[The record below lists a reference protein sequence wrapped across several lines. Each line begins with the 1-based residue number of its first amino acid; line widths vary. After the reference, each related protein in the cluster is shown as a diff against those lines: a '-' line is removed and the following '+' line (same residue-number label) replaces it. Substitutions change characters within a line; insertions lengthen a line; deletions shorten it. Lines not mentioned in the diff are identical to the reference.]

1 MSAVIMSA
9 AVARHARFLQQ
20 LSCGGRAFASV
31 SSSSATAISSSTQLG
46 GASFQSS
53 RTSYGTYNTNNPTA
67 LLSVAAATSL
77 AAAVSISSSIASSTS
92 CDTATG
98 PADEREENDEVVV
111 VTDGMDASSDAS
123 QLNIASADTGP
134 AEAEEDDEDDPSND
148 EETTCSI
155 CLINRQG
162 PCRKYWLKFERCMK
176 EHSAEQEKAKAK
188 TVSAEEDDGTNNE
201 SSDDNTELT
210 EQDRIENEWDAFM
223 EKSTKPGEDDDDD
236 EEDDDKD
243 DDDEED
249 EEEDDNKNEN
259 GKEDSSSSVMEDM
272 TLAERCDKFMM

>member
-1 MSAVIMSA
+1 MSA

-77 AAAVSISSSIASSTS
+77 AAAVSISSSIASSSS

-134 AEAEEDDEDDPSND
+134 AEADEDDEDDPSND

-176 EHSAEQEKAKAK
+176 EHSAEQEKSKAK
-188 TVSAEEDDGTNNE
+188 TAKAEEANGINKE
-201 SSDDNTELT
+201 ISDDKTELT
-210 EQDRIENEWDAFM
+210 EQEEIENEWDAFM
-223 EKSTKPGEDDDDD
+223 EKSTKPGEDDDD
-236 EEDDDKD
+236 EEDDED
-243 DDDEED
+243 DDDEDDEED
-249 EEEDDNKNEN
+249 EEEGDDKNEN
-259 GKEDSSSSVMEDM
+259 GEDDSSSSILDDM

>member
-1 MSAVIMSA
+1 MSAIVVS

-31 SSSSATAISSSTQLG
+31 PSSSATAILSSTQLLG
-46 GASFQSS
+46 GASAQSS

-67 LLSVAAATSL
+67 LLSVTAATSL
-77 AAAVSISSSIASSTS
+77 AAAISISSSSSTS

-123 QLNIASADTGP
+123 RLNIASADAGP

-188 TVSAEEDDGTNNE
+188 TVSAEEDDDINE
-201 SSDDNTELT
+201 ELSDDNTELT

-223 EKSTKPGEDDDDD
+223 EKSTKPGEDDDDED
-236 EEDDDKD
+236 ED
-243 DDDEED
+243 D

-259 GKEDSSSSVMEDM
+259 GEEDSSSSLMEDM

>member
-1 MSAVIMSA
+1 MSAIIMS

-20 LSCGGRAFASV
+20 LSFGGRAFASA
-31 SSSSATAISSSTQLG
+31 SSSASAISSSTQLG

-53 RTSYGTYNTNNPTA
+53 RTSYDTYNTNKSTA
-67 LLSVAAATSL
+67 LISFAAVTSL
-77 AAAVSISSSIASSTS
+77 AAAASISSSIASSTS

-188 TVSAEEDDGTNNE
+188 TVSAEEDDGINEE

-210 EQDRIENEWDAFM
+210 EQDRIEHEWDAFM
-223 EKSTKPGEDDDDD
+223 EKSTKPGEDDDDED
-236 EEDDDKD
+236 EDDED
-243 DDDEED
+243 DDDEDD
-249 EEEDDNKNEN
+249 EEEGDNKNEN
-259 GKEDSSSSVMEDM
+259 GEEDSSSSLMEDM

>member
-1 MSAVIMSA
+1 MSAILVS

-31 SSSSATAISSSTQLG
+31 PSSSATAISSSTQLG
-46 GASFQSS
+46 GASAQSS
-53 RTSYGTYNTNNPTA
+53 RTSYGTYNTNNQTA

-77 AAAVSISSSIASSTS
+77 AAAISISSSSSTS

-223 EKSTKPGEDDDDD
+223 EKSTKPGEDD
-236 EEDDDKD
+236 EDDD
-243 DDDEED
+243 DDDEDDED
-249 EEEDDNKNEN
+249 EDDEEKDDNKNEN
-259 GKEDSSSSVMEDM
+259 GEEDNSSSVMEDM

>member
-1 MSAVIMSA
+1 
-9 AVARHARFLQQ
+9 
-20 LSCGGRAFASV
+20 
-31 SSSSATAISSSTQLG
+31 
-46 GASFQSS
+46 
-53 RTSYGTYNTNNPTA
+53 

-77 AAAVSISSSIASSTS
+77 AAAISISSSSSTS

-188 TVSAEEDDGTNNE
+188 TVSAEEDGGTNNE

-223 EKSTKPGEDDDDD
+223 EKSTKPGEDD
-236 EEDDDKD
+236 ED
-243 DDDEED
+243 DDDEDDEDD

-259 GKEDSSSSVMEDM
+259 GVEDSSSSLMEDM

>member
-1 MSAVIMSA
+1 MSSIVVS

-20 LSCGGRAFASV
+20 LSFGGRAFASV
-31 SSSSATAISSSTQLG
+31 PSSSATAISSSTQLG
-46 GASFQSS
+46 GASAQSS
-53 RTSYGTYNTNNPTA
+53 RTSYGTYNTNNQTA

-77 AAAVSISSSIASSTS
+77 AAAISISSSSSTS

-188 TVSAEEDDGTNNE
+188 TVSAEEDGGTNNE

-223 EKSTKPGEDDDDD
+223 EKSTKPGEDD
-236 EEDDDKD
+236 ED
-243 DDDEED
+243 DDDEDDEDD

-259 GKEDSSSSVMEDM
+259 GGEDSSSSLMEDM

>member
-1 MSAVIMSA
+1 MSAILVS

-31 SSSSATAISSSTQLG
+31 PSSSATAISSSTQLG
-46 GASFQSS
+46 GASAQSS
-53 RTSYGTYNTNNPTA
+53 RTSYGTYNTNNPTE

-77 AAAVSISSSIASSTS
+77 AAAISISSSSSTS

-188 TVSAEEDDGTNNE
+188 TARAEEDDDINEE

-223 EKSTKPGEDDDDD
+223 EKSTKPGEDDDDEDEDDD
-236 EEDDDKD
+236 EEDDD
-243 DDDEED
+243 DED
-249 EEEDDNKNEN
+249 EEDDNKNEN
-259 GKEDSSSSVMEDM
+259 GEEDNSFSVMEDM

>member
-1 MSAVIMSA
+1 MSA
-9 AVARHARFLQQ
+9 AVARHARLLQQ

-31 SSSSATAISSSTQLG
+31 PSSSATLISSSTQLG

-67 LLSVAAATSL
+67 LLSVAAITSL
-77 AAAVSISSSIASSTS
+77 AAAASVSSSSTF

-123 QLNIASADTGP
+123 QLNITSADTGP

-176 EHSAEQEKAKAK
+176 EHSTEQENAKAK
-188 TVSAEEDDGTNNE
+188 TARAEEDDGTNE
-201 SSDDNTELT
+201 ETSDDNTELT

-223 EKSTKPGEDDDDD
+223 EKSTKPGEDDDDEED
-236 EEDDDKD
+236 DDEDDDDEDDVEEDDDK
-243 DDDEED
+243 
-249 EEEDDNKNEN
+249 NES
-259 GKEDSSSSVMEDM
+259 GEKDSSSSVMEDM

>member
-1 MSAVIMSA
+1 MSAILVS

-31 SSSSATAISSSTQLG
+31 PSSSATAISSSTQLG
-46 GASFQSS
+46 GASAQSS
-53 RTSYGTYNTNNPTA
+53 RTSYGTYNTNNQTA

-77 AAAVSISSSIASSTS
+77 AAAISISSSSSTS

-188 TVSAEEDDGTNNE
+188 TVSAEEDGGTNNE

-223 EKSTKPGEDDDDD
+223 EKSTKPGEDD
-236 EEDDDKD
+236 ED
-243 DDDEED
+243 DDDEDD
-249 EEEDDNKNEN
+249 EEEDDNKSEN
-259 GKEDSSSSVMEDM
+259 GEEDSSSSLMEDM